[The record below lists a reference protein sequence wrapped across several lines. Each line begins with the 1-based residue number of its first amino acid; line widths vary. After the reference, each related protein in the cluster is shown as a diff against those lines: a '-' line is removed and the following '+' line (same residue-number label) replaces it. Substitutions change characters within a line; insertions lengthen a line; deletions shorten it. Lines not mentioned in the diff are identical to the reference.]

1 MNSKVILQ
9 TDFPNL
15 KLVKRGKVR
24 DIYDVGEYFLIVST
38 DRLSAFDVIM
48 QQGIPFKGKVLTRI
62 SQFWFDFSHGIIKN
76 HLISANVNDFPPVC
90 HEYRVELEGRSM
102 LVKRA
107 EVIPIECIIR
117 GYISGSGWN
126 DYKATGKISG
136 IKLPK
141 GLQES
146 EELPEPIFTPSTK
159 ADIGTH
165 DENISAVQA
174 KKIAGAENI
183 KKIKNAA
190 MEIYKTAAAYALE
203 KGIIIADTKME
214 FGLIDGNLILVDEL
228 LTPDS
233 SRFWPVDKYQK
244 GRAQESYDKQFVR
257 DYLLSIN
264 FDKKPPAP
272 ILPDDIINK
281 TSEKYLDVLFQL
293 TGKALA

>member
-1 MNSKVILQ
+1 
-9 TDFPNL
+9 
-15 KLVKRGKVR
+15 
-24 DIYDVGEYFLIVST
+24 
-38 DRLSAFDVIM
+38 
-48 QQGIPFKGKVLTRI
+48 
-62 SQFWFDFSHGIIKN
+62 
-76 HLISANVNDFPPVC
+76 
-90 HEYRVELEGRSM
+90 
-102 LVKRA
+102 
-107 EVIPIECIIR
+107 
-117 GYISGSGWN
+117 
-126 DYKATGKISG
+126 
-136 IKLPK
+136 
-141 GLQES
+141 
-146 EELPEPIFTPSTK
+146 
-159 ADIGTH
+159 
-165 DENISAVQA
+165 
-174 KKIAGAENI
+174 
-183 KKIKNAA
+183 